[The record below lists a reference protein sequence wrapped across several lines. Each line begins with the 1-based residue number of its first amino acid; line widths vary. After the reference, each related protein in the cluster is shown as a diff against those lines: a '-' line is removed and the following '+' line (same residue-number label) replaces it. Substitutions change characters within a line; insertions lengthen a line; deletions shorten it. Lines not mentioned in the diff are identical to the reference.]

1 MYCVT
6 LDKSTGI
13 SLFERSLFSYPTC
26 TFHYY
31 PHTGVITD
39 GRYDSSDHSYTWF
52 TRIVCD
58 GDEET
63 LMDCDVYNTSNTCSQ
78 QNRALTQVGLQCF
91 RGQNEG

>member
-6 LDKSTGI
+6 LRVKSTGT
-13 SLFERSLFSYPTC
+13 SVFERGLFSCPI
-26 TFHYY
+26 FHYY

-39 GRYDSSDHSYTWF
+39 GRYDTSDYSYTWF